1 MSISPAA
8 NTTQTPTL
16 AHYPTVYYDRVSL
29 DRLEQMFRFASVCDT
44 NHSIPAG
51 SGKTTQMYRFTLPGA
66 NTSPS
71 AEGVVGTGFVQT
83 STTVSATVEQYSDFT
98 SASEL
103 LLTTDIS
110 PTTEKMVA
118 DMSYRAAKTVDTLGR
133 TEFDSNTGQLFNTL
147 GTAFSAADARAN
159 KFQLTGRDVR
169 PKVGG
174 DFIGVIHPFVSYDLT
189 SDNTA
194 GGFIDVLK
202 YTNNTPLINGEIGKI
217 GGVRFLETT
226 NVNSSGTAPS
236 VLYTTYIVGE
246 GAVGMIDLTGKGPS
260 KVVDPRNERFKV
272 NIVPGG
278 PSAADPEGN
287 IGQYVSYWFATV
299 FKTLDSTVFRYRMV
313 ASDSSLV

>member
-1 MSISPAA
+1 MAISPAA
-8 NTTQTPTL
+8 NTTQTGTL
-16 AHYPTVYYDRVSL
+16 AHYPTVYYDRLSL
-29 DRLEQMFRFASVCDT
+29 DRLEQMFRFANVCEPRT
-44 NHSIPAG
+44 IPAG

-71 AEGVVGTGFVQT
+71 AEGVVGTPFVQT

-103 LLTTDIS
+103 LLTTDIA

-147 GTAFSAADARAN
+147 GTSFSAADARAN

-174 DFIGVIHPFVSYDLT
+174 DFIGIIHPFVSYDLT

-226 NVNSSGTAPS
+226 NVNTSGTAPS

-260 KVVDPRNERFKV
+260 KIVDPRNERFKV
-272 NIVPGG
+272 NIIPGG

-299 FKTLDSTVFRYRMV
+299 FKTLDSTTYRYRMI

>member
-29 DRLEQMFRFASVCDT
+29 DRLEQKFYFATVCDPRT
-44 NHSIPAG
+44 IPAG
-51 SGKTTQMYRFTLPGA
+51 SGKTTQMYRFDLPGA
-66 NTSPS
+66 NTTPS
-71 AEGVVGTGFVQT
+71 AEGVVGTPFVQT
-83 STTVSATVEQYSDFT
+83 SRTVSATVEQYSDFT

-110 PTTEKMVA
+110 PTTEKMVD
-118 DMSYRAAKTVDTLGR
+118 DMSYRAAKTVDTLYR
-133 TEFDSNTGQLFNTL
+133 TEFDSNSSPTVNTI
-147 GTAFSAADARAN
+147 GTSFSAADARAN

-169 PKVGG
+169 PREGG
-174 DFIGVIHPFVSYDLT
+174 DMVGIIHPFISYDLT

-202 YTNNTPLINGEIGKI
+202 YTNNTPLLNAEIGKI
-217 GGVRFLETT
+217 GGVRFMEST
-226 NVNSSGTAPS
+226 NVATSGTAPS
-236 VLYTTYIVGE
+236 VLYSTYIVGQ
-246 GAVGMIDLTGKGPS
+246 GAVGMIDISGKGPS

-287 IGQYVSYWFATV
+287 IGQYVSYWFVTV
-299 FKTLDSTVFRYRMV
+299 AKTLDSTVFRYRIV
-313 ASDSSLV
+313 IADSSLV

>member
-16 AHYPTVYYDRVSL
+16 AHYPAFYYDRLSL
-29 DRLEQMFRFASVCDT
+29 DRLEQMFRFAGVCET
-44 NHSIPAG
+44 NHTIPAG
-51 SGKTTQMYRFTLPGA
+51 AGKTTQMYRFTLPGA
-66 NTSPS
+66 NTTPS
-71 AEGVVGTGFVQT
+71 AEGVVGTGFTQT

-103 LLTTDIS
+103 LLTTDIA
-110 PTTEKMVA
+110 PTTEKMVE
-118 DMSYRAAKTVDTLGR
+118 DMSYRAAKTVDILAR
-133 TEFDSNTGQLFNTL
+133 TEFDSNSGQLFGTL

-169 PKVGG
+169 TREGG
-174 DFIGVIHPFVSYDLT
+174 DMVGIIHPFVSYDLT

-202 YTNNTPLINGEIGKI
+202 YTNNTPLLNGEIGKI
-217 GGVRFLETT
+217 GGVRFVETT
-226 NVNSSGTAPS
+226 NVNTSGSAPS
-236 VLYTTYIVGE
+236 VLYTTYIVGQ
-246 GAVGMIDLTGKGPS
+246 GAVGMIDLSGKGPS
-260 KVVDPRNERFKV
+260 KIVDPRNERFKV

-313 ASDSSLV
+313 SSDSSLV